1 MLLFSVLLWVLWGFK
16 KQQKQLATIG
26 CKLFF
31 KTKNKKNYHKQNLIN
46 KMDNPLVTPDLG
58 LIVWTTVVFCILL
71 FLLAKF
77 AWRPILNA
85 VKQREQSIEEA
96 LNKAEEAKKEMA
108 QLQSANEDLLKEAR
122 AERDEMLKEARTL
135 KDKII
140 AEAKAKAG
148 EDADRIIA
156 SARESIQ
163 HEKMAAVTELKNQVA
178 VLSIEIA
185 EKILKQELSSEAKQS
200 SMISSVV
207 DDIQLN

>member
-1 MLLFSVLLWVLWGFK
+1 
-16 KQQKQLATIG
+16 
-26 CKLFF
+26 
-31 KTKNKKNYHKQNLIN
+31 
-46 KMDNPLVTPDLG
+46 MDNPLVTPDLG

-140 AEAKAKAG
+140 AEARAKAG

>member
-1 MLLFSVLLWVLWGFK
+1 
-16 KQQKQLATIG
+16 
-26 CKLFF
+26 
-31 KTKNKKNYHKQNLIN
+31 
-46 KMDNPLVTPDLG
+46 MDNPLVTPDIG
-58 LIVWTTVVFCILL
+58 LIVWTTIVFCILL

-77 AWRPILNA
+77 AWKPILNA

-96 LNKAEEAKKEMA
+96 LNKAEDAKKEMA
-108 QLQSANEDLLKEAR
+108 ELVSANEDLLKEAR
-122 AERDEMLKEARTL
+122 VERDEILKEARSL

-140 AEAKAKAG
+140 AEAKTKAS
-148 EDADRIIA
+148 EDAERIVA

-200 SMISSVV
+200 SMISNVV
-207 DDIQLN
+207 DNIQLN

>member
-1 MLLFSVLLWVLWGFK
+1 
-16 KQQKQLATIG
+16 
-26 CKLFF
+26 
-31 KTKNKKNYHKQNLIN
+31 
-46 KMDNPLVTPDLG
+46 MDNPLVTPDLG